1 MFKMEH
7 IGYCPF
13 CNKQIIG
20 KDNYASHLI
29 EESERAVGALNEAMS
44 DLKKA
49 GREGYQIV
57 SIKSIVN
64 GNHYLALEKGNNGF

>member
-1 MFKMEH
+1 MLKMEH

-29 EESERAVGALNEAMS
+29 EESKRAIGALNEAMS

-64 GNHYLALEKGNNGF
+64 GNHYLALEQGNNGF

>member
-1 MFKMEH
+1 MLEMEH

-29 EESERAVGALNEAMS
+29 EESERAIGALNEAMS
-44 DLKKA
+44 DLNKS
-49 GREGYQIV
+49 GREEYQIV
-57 SIKSIVN
+57 SIKSIMS
-64 GNHYLALEKGNNGF
+64 GKSFLALEKRNDGF

>member
-29 EESERAVGALNEAMS
+29 EESERAIGALNEAMS

-49 GREGYQIV
+49 GREEYQIV
-57 SIKSIVN
+57 SIKSIMS
-64 GNHYLALEKGNNGF
+64 GKSLLALEKRNDGF

>member
-20 KDNYASHLI
+20 TDNYASHLI
-29 EESERAVGALNEAMS
+29 EESERAIGALNEAMS

-49 GREGYQIV
+49 GREEYQIV
-57 SIKSIVN
+57 SIKSIMS
-64 GNHYLALEKGNNGF
+64 GKSLLALEKRNDGF

>member
-13 CNKQIIG
+13 CDKQIIG

-29 EESERAVGALNEAMS
+29 EESERAIGALKEAMS
-44 DLKKA
+44 DLNKS
-49 GREGYQIV
+49 GREEYQIV
-57 SIKSIVN
+57 SIKSIMS
-64 GNHYLALEKGNNGF
+64 GKSLLALEKRNDGF

>member
-1 MFKMEH
+1 MEH
-7 IGYCPF
+7 IGDCPF

-29 EESERAVGALNEAMS
+29 EESEKAIGALNEAMS

-49 GREGYQIV
+49 GREEYQIV
-57 SIKSIVN
+57 NLKSIVN